1 MKSRLRSRWYRPN
14 EKPLETSSGSSKNQ
28 EPFGEISA
36 TDEKRVDDLTHA
48 KPPQQSER
56 GKDPRRRDKT
66 SHENHNERQRS
77 RKPRNHNRDS
87 RKKDGEK
94 DHRESTKQ
102 KDGSFAERESNE
114 RSNSNPK
121 NRKPRRR
128 KNKKRNEQQGNEKR
142 NVPNLKKDKAKEA
155 KKSGIS
161 GFISKLFGS

>member
-14 EKPLETSSGSSKNQ
+14 EKPLETSSGGSKNQ

-36 TDEKRVDDLTHA
+36 TDEKLVDDLTNA
-48 KPPQQSER
+48 KPPQQSVR
-56 GKDPRRRDKT
+56 GKGPRRRDKT
-66 SHENHNERQRS
+66 SHENNNERQRS

-87 RKKDGEK
+87 REK
-94 DHRESTKQ
+94 DQRDSTKQ
-102 KDGSFAERESNE
+102 KDGSFSERESNE
-114 RSNSNPK
+114 RNNSNPK

-128 KNKKRNEQQGNEKR
+128 KNKKRNEQQGNEKKSA
-142 NVPNLKKDKAKEA
+142 PNLREDKTKEA

>member
-14 EKPLETSSGSSKNQ
+14 EKPLETSSVGSKNQ

-36 TDEKRVDDLTHA
+36 TDEKLVDDLTHA

-56 GKDPRRRDKT
+56 GKGPRRKNKT
-66 SHENHNERQRS
+66 SHDNNNERQRS

-87 RKKDGEK
+87 RKKDGQK
-94 DHRESTKQ
+94 DQRDNTKQ
-102 KDGSFAERESNE
+102 KDGSFSERESNE
-114 RSNSNPK
+114 RKNSNTK
-121 NRKPRRR
+121 NRKPRRGR
-128 KNKKRNEQQGNEKR
+128 NKKRNEHQGNEKR
-142 NVPNLKKDKAKEA
+142 SVPILKEDKTKKT

>member
-14 EKPLETSSGSSKNQ
+14 EKPLETSSGGSKNQ

-36 TDEKRVDDLTHA
+36 TDEKLVDDLTNA

-56 GKDPRRRDKT
+56 GKGPRRRDKT
-66 SHENHNERQRS
+66 SHENQNERQRS

-94 DHRESTKQ
+94 DQRDSTKQ
-102 KDGSFAERESNE
+102 KDGSFSERESNE
-114 RSNSNPK
+114 RNNSNPK

-142 NVPNLKKDKAKEA
+142 SAPNLREDKTKET

-161 GFISKLFGS
+161 SFISKLFGS

>member
-14 EKPLETSSGSSKNQ
+14 EKPLETSSGDSKNQ

-36 TDEKRVDDLTHA
+36 TNEKLVDDLTNA

-56 GKDPRRRDKT
+56 GKGSQRKDKT
-66 SHENHNERQRS
+66 SHENHNQRQNS

-94 DHRESTKQ
+94 DHRDSTKQ
-102 KDGSFAERESNE
+102 KDGSFSEKKSNE

-128 KNKKRNEQQGNEKR
+128 KNKKRNEHQANEKR
-142 NVPNLKKDKAKEA
+142 NVRSLEADKTKEN